1 MQKNCWKQQEIK
13 KKQNKIVILATSKLN
28 SIEIKISEALI
39 NNDISH
45 ENFMTII
52 NEEKIMENKK
62 KALEWWIVKEVI
74 QTKLI
79 WSKKVNK

>member
-1 MQKNCWKQQEIK
+1 MQKNCWKQHEIR

-45 ENFMTII
+45 ENFMAII

-74 QTKLI
+74 QT
-79 WSKKVNK
+79 N